1 MIKIGCCGFPVSR
14 KRYFELFPVV
24 EIQQTFYQPPQ
35 VSLAQKWKR
44 EAPADFEYTMKAWQL
59 ITHEPKSPTYKRLK
73 TKIPKA
79 LEKQYGSFKP
89 TEEVLA
95 AWETTREIADALAAK
110 VIIFQCP
117 ASFAPYGE
125 NMKNLKQFFS
135 RIKREAHILAWEP
148 RGKWLP
154 KDIESI
160 CRDLDLVHA
169 VDPFASPQTYGDI
182 SYYRLHGRNRYRYKY
197 TIDDLELLKEL
208 AQEKKDC
215 YVMFNNV
222 HMFEDA
228 AALNELVR
236 V

>member
-14 KRYFELFPVV
+14 KRYFEIFPVV

-35 VSLAQKWKR
+35 VSLAQKWRR

-79 LEKQYGSFKP
+79 KEKHYGSFKS
-89 TEEVLA
+89 TEEVQS

-110 VIIFQCP
+110 IIIFQCP
-117 ASFAPYGE
+117 ASFEPDQK

-135 RIKREAHILAWEP
+135 HIKRGEHVLAWEP
-148 RGKWLP
+148 RGKWFP

-160 CRDLDLVHA
+160 CRELDLIHV
-169 VDPFASPQTYGDI
+169 VDPFISAQTHGGI
-182 SYYRLHGRNRYRYKY
+182 IYYRLHGKNGYRYRY
-197 TIDDLELLKEL
+197 TRDDLEMLTGFR
-208 AQEKKDC
+208 QGEKIC

-222 HMFEDA
+222 YMFENA
-228 AALNELVR
+228 TGFKELVR
-236 V
+236 A